1 MEENKAYITFSGDE
15 DFKCKLFPF
24 KENITNAH
32 VQLRL
37 LLKAYQAA
45 VTWVESVSA
54 QG

>member
-1 MEENKAYITFSGDE
+1 MEENKAYITFPGDE

-24 KENITNAH
+24 KENIPNAH

-37 LLKAYQAA
+37 LLDAYQAA

>member
-1 MEENKAYITFSGDE
+1 MEENKAYITFPGDE

-32 VQLRL
+32 VHLRL
-37 LLKAYQAA
+37 LLDAYQAA